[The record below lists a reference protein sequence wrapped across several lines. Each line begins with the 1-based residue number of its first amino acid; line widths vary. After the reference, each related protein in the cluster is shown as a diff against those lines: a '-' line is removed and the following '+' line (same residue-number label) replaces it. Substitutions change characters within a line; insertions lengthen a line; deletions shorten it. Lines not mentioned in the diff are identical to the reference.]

1 MDEFDEGQQLDD
13 ESNAPEQFEE
23 AEQDESYEETD
34 EEQLENGEGDE
45 PDDSEELEFRGS
57 KVRLPK
63 DIAEGVRAMQKDYTE
78 KTMTVAEQ
86 RKSVENFAKFQQEFS
101 ADLTNLAII
110 EDQIKQIDAV
120 DLNQIADEDQA
131 WAQKLLIRRQM
142 LESQRMQ
149 AANQVAQK
157 KQEWHLNQQQEFAK
171 QLEAS
176 ETLLK
181 REIKNWSPEV
191 ENKMVKHVVDNFGLT
206 EADVRNAKT
215 DPRLYKLLHA
225 AFVGHQL
232 MSKATSTTKPK
243 PQPAAPV
250 TKLRASKGGTSR
262 SPGDMSTAAYAK
274 WRRQGQK

>member
-1 MDEFDEGQQLDD
+1 MSEYDEGQPLDD
-13 ESNAPEQFEE
+13 ESTAPEQFEE
-23 AEQDESYEETD
+23 AEQDESYGEAD
-34 EEQLENGEGDE
+34 EEQLENDEGDE

-149 AANQVAQK
+149 ANNQVAQK

-232 MSKATSTTKPK
+232 MSKAATTAKPK

-250 TKLRASKGGTSR
+250 TKLRASKGGTPR
-262 SPGDMSTAAYAK
+262 NPGSMSMDAYAK